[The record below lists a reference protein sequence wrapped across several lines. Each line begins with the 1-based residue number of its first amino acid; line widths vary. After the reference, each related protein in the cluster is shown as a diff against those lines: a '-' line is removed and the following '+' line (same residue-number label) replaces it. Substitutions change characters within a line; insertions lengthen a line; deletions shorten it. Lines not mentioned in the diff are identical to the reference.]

1 MPDQRL
7 EIIFWGSLG
16 LILYTYLVYPAVVV
30 LLGACWKRRRTDS
43 RYTPALSV
51 LIAAY
56 NEETSIAAKVRAT
69 LELDY
74 PPGKLE
80 VVVVSDG
87 STDRTNEILADLAGE
102 RVHVHLLPRGGK
114 TRAQNYGVTQCR
126 GDVVVFSDATSVY
139 DKGAVRALAGY
150 YADPTVGAVG
160 GVCHFYDARKH
171 GSPTGLGQ
179 VAYGGYE
186 QAIRI
191 AQSRISTATACSGA
205 IYSTR
210 RDLYV
215 PLAPDACSDM
225 MEPIEIVR
233 AGRRVVYTPEA
244 RAYEAAA
251 TSVHTE
257 FRMRVRVA
265 TQGMQGVLAAGRLL
279 LFQRGAWIS
288 LQLISHKALRYLLPL
303 PLLLLLATSAWL
315 APGHAGFMLVFLA
328 QVLFYGLAALS
339 VLLPERWR
347 GRLLSL
353 PLFFCTGNVAS
364 VAALWQVARGNRF
377 HVWETVRK

>member
-1 MPDQRL
+1 MTDQL
-7 EIIFWGSLG
+7 LQAIFWGSLG
-16 LILYTYLVYPAVVV
+16 LILYAYVLYPAAVVA
-30 LLGACWKRRRTDS
+30 LGALWRWRRPDPAH
-43 RYTPALSV
+43 TPTVSV

-56 NEETSIAAKVRAT
+56 NEEASIAAKVRAT

-74 PPGKLE
+74 PPDRLE

-87 STDRTNEILADLAGE
+87 SSDRTNEILAGLESE
-102 RVHVHLLPRGGK
+102 RVRVFMLPRGGK

-126 GDVVVFSDATSVY
+126 GDIVVFSDATAVY
-139 DKGAVRALAGY
+139 DKDALRALASH

-160 GVCHFYDARKH
+160 GVCHFYDPRQS

-233 AGRRVVYTPEA
+233 AGHRVVYTPEA

-251 TSVHTE
+251 TTVHTE

-265 TQGMQGVLAAGRLL
+265 TQGMQGILDAGRLL

-303 PLLLLLATSAWL
+303 PLVLLLAASAGL
-315 APGHAGFMLVFLA
+315 AARHPWFLLVLLA
-328 QVLFYGLAALS
+328 QVALYGTAALAL
-339 VLLPERWR
+339 LLPERWR

-353 PLFFCTGNVAS
+353 PLFFCTGNLAS
-364 VAALWQVARGNRF
+364 VVALWEVARGNRF
-377 HVWETVRK
+377 SVWETVRK